1 MEKKGLDILS
11 NTFKPEWRDILSRTP
26 EGVKETS
33 LALLKKH
40 KDDVLMDLQPI
51 VLTQIVQSSKGV
63 GAVLTE
69 FVAGH
74 PDGSILDVPRYLRR
88 AMEQTPAGQTAVVE
102 ALIEK
107 YPDVLSAPAD
117 VQRKLSKTSLGR
129 NAVSEALIKQHPDVL
144 KAPPDV
150 QKQLAKSFRGRNA
163 ISEALLA
170 KYEGKPLEDVS
181 PTDLARIEQTVIG
194 RTAITDVMLSK
205 YKSVQEIS
213 PEDLARLKSLN
224 TPRARDALSIK
235 DAGGHLLSFDH
246 MVQTYFMIHGPSTR
260 DDIAQWISNNWKTY
274 FGSWKRF
281 SIHVQLT
288 KALELGPYKTIL
300 DGTTVKWARQGS

>member
-69 FVAGH
+69 FMAGH

-88 AMEQTPAGQTAVVE
+88 AMEQTSAGQTAFVE

-107 YPDVLSAPAD
+107 YPDVLNAPKE
-117 VQRKLSKTSLGR
+117 VQRKLSKSEVGR
-129 NAVSEALIKQHPDVL
+129 TAVSEALIKQHPDVL

-150 QKQLAKSFRGRNA
+150 RKQLATSSRGREA
-163 ISEALLA
+163 ISEALI
-170 KYEGKPLEDVS
+170 KQHPDV
-181 PTDLARIEQTVIG
+181 LNCV
-194 RTAITDVMLSK
+194 
-205 YKSVQEIS
+205 EIKILRRVRAES
-213 PEDLARLKSLN
+213 SRRP
-224 TPRARDALSIK
+224 PRHRRDACSM
-235 DAGGHLLSFDH
+235 A
-246 MVQTYFMIHGPSTR
+246 
-260 DDIAQWISNNWKTY
+260 
-274 FGSWKRF
+274 
-281 SIHVQLT
+281 
-288 KALELGPYKTIL
+288 
-300 DGTTVKWARQGS
+300 